1 MAKKNIDIEEDE
13 FKDSDDDKIDEFNI
27 VQKCPRCNQLSLSY
41 SKEGRIVR
49 CSNCGYEVK

>member
-1 MAKKNIDIEEDE
+1 MAKKHLEMEDE
-13 FKDSDDDKIDEFNI
+13 SEDPDDDKIDEFNI

-41 SKEGRIVR
+41 SKEGKIVR